1 MSIRTLLVCGLVC
14 SLLAPAQSGLGR
26 FEGKVVMEGSA
37 DGMWVEIY
45 DNTGHTLTDRTP
57 VGRDGSFTVNAVATR
72 LYEVRV
78 LTSHGARV
86 ATHHEQFRQGQP
98 LEIRVASTGPGSA
111 AGGAISLRRLQ
122 HKPVKTARR
131 LFKEADSL
139 AEGGKLADSAMRLEK
154 ALEED
159 PQWFE
164 AWNNLGSRRLTL
176 GNFAGAA
183 EAFRRALSIDPNI
196 SAVHANL
203 GLSLLFLQDAAGAE
217 VCGRKA
223 LQLEPDAPKAAY
235 VMGLALFQQNKRTR
249 EALEALQRA
258 STAVPRARLA
268 IAEWHCRHGDLKECA
283 GELETF
289 LRTPKG
295 PNHEGAERW
304 LGEVKK
310 RVTATR

>member
-1 MSIRTLLVCGLVC
+1 
-14 SLLAPAQSGLGR
+14 
-26 FEGKVVMEGSA
+26 
-37 DGMWVEIY
+37 VEVY
-45 DNTGHTLTDRTP
+45 EHSGHTLTDRAP
-57 VGRDGSFTVNAVATR
+57 VGRDGSFAVHVNGTQV
-72 LYEVRV
+72 YEIRV
-78 LTSHGARV
+78 LTGHGVRL
-86 ATHHEQFRQGQP
+86 ATQYEQFRNGQP
-98 LEIRVASTGPGSA
+98 VEIRVATGEMEGAPGGPVSV
-111 AGGAISLRRLQ
+111 RRLQ
-122 HKPVKTARR
+122 HKPMKTARR
-131 LFKEADSL
+131 MFREANSL
-139 AEGGKLADSAMRLEK
+139 AEAGKLADSAARLEK

-183 EAFRRALSIDPNI
+183 EAFRRALAIDPNI

-217 VCGRKA
+217 ACGRKA
-223 LQLEPDAPKAAY
+223 LQLEPGAPKASY

-258 STAVPRARLA
+258 SAAVPRARLA
-268 IAEWHCRHGDLKECA
+268 IAEWHCRGGDLKECA

-295 PNHEGAERW
+295 PDHERAARW
-304 LGEVKK
+304 LGEVK
-310 RVTATR
+310 RRM